1 MYLALL
7 SEKEKEI
14 FLNVA
19 FNLVTADGDYSD
31 EEKAVIAGYCQEMQY
46 TYTFDKKRTVKSID
60 VLINDIRSNSDNKIK
75 KIFVFELIGLAMAD
89 GNYDESERNLIN
101 KLEMEFDIDLGFARD
116 CETVLNEY
124 IAFQTKLNQ
133 LILE

>member
-7 SEKEKEI
+7 NEKEKEM
-14 FLNVA
+14 FLGAA
-19 FNLVTADGDYSD
+19 FNLVAVDGDYSD
-31 EEKAVIAGYCQEMQY
+31 EEKVVINGYCQEMQCI
-46 TYTFDKKRTVKSID
+46 FDEKTMVKPMD
-60 VLINDIRSNSDNKIK
+60 ELIKDIKSNSDNKIK

-89 GNYDESERNLIN
+89 ENYDEDERALIN
-101 KLEMEFDIDLGFARD
+101 KLEVEFDIGIGFAKK
-116 CETVLNEY
+116 CEAILSEY